1 MHGGQIRDCRKL
13 GIGFGGV
20 LLAGNA
26 SFEMEDGVI
35 ENCTGYTGGAVVL
48 NPSGAMGGDNT
59 GNCRFRMSG
68 GEIRNCS
75 SRIRGGGALLAYT
88 ASAVQVDI
96 TGGKI
101 TDCTALENASGG
113 GIYLYVNS
121 SSARINLSGVTISG
135 CKAAVLFWRWKMP
148 RLEMALS
155 SPATQHGTAAA
166 VSV

>member
-1 MHGGQIRDCRKL
+1 M
-13 GIGFGGV
+13 
-20 LLAGNA
+20 
-26 SFEMEDGVI
+26 
-35 ENCTGYTGGAVVL
+35 L
-48 NPSGAMGGDNT
+48 NPSGAMRGDNT

-101 TDCTALENASGG
+101 TDCTALENASSG